1 MGETAS
7 SRVPTF
13 TLDQAILT
21 ALQRNP
27 TLLNAEQEIK
37 RTKGVIIQVRAQAL
51 PQINANANFQWTD
64 PHLIGARVFGNT
76 STSSGFTPSPA
87 ASTGAASLME
97 GLPSQVGDFRAPLA
111 AATPAAIQNVEQSD
125 ISYAISVTGTQ
136 LIFNGTT
143 FNQIRGTFFQRDS
156 AYFAFRNVLD
166 QLIST
171 VKTQFYQIIV
181 NRDLV
186 SVNEENVRL
195 LEAQLKDQ
203 QNRFEAGT
211 VPRFNVLQADVQLHN
226 QIPQLIAT
234 QNNLRISKLQLA
246 KTLGLDFQRRR
257 GDSPPLEVIGDMPY
271 IPRPIELVD
280 AIEMGKQRRAFLK
293 QARANVLNQL
303 QQVRATAGQWL
314 PNITTTGGGEWVSS
328 PINSSWHD
336 ISKGWTALV
345 QGSVPIWDSGAIAG
359 QVIQQRALLS
369 ETKIT
374 YDDDVRQVELEIQ
387 QAYSNLQQN
396 RELIQSQEKNVELAD
411 EALRLAKAR
420 LDAGAGVQLD
430 VLNATVQLL
439 TAQSTRLQALFGYNS
454 SLAEFDRATGAQSSY
469 SEMFANLR
477 PRATTTKTYY
487 TGSDVDAM
495 GKPKEPSKNEFLL
508 RREGQAR
515 SKRRSI
521 PGERLATARN
531 PGLLSWRLSRSG
543 NISDCSL
550 RIQQKLSEILRFAQD
565 DSGEAD
571 IGP

>member
-1 MGETAS
+1 MTRFFLYLGMAATFAILGQPGFAGTEGMYGGERGSAG
-7 SRVPTF
+7 RVPTF

-21 ALQRNP
+21 AVQRNP

-37 RTKGVIIQVRAQAL
+37 RSRGVIIQVRAQAL

-64 PHLIGARVFGNT
+64 PNLIGARVFGNT
-76 STSSGFTPSPA
+76 STTGGFTPS
-87 ASTGAASLME
+87 TGTAASLLE
-97 GLPSQVGDFRAPLA
+97 GVPSSQVGDVRTPLA
-111 AATPAAIQNVEQSD
+111 AATPNPARNVEQSD

-166 QLIST
+166 QLIAT

-181 NRDLV
+181 NRELV
-186 SVNEENVRL
+186 KVNEENVRL

-226 QIPQLIAT
+226 QIPQLIAA

-246 KTLGLDFQRRR
+246 KTLGLDFRARR
-257 GDSPPLEVIGDMPY
+257 GDLSPLEVIGDLPY

-293 QARANVLNQL
+293 QARANVLNQM
-303 QQVRATAGQWL
+303 QQVRAAAGQYL
-314 PNITTTGGGEWVSS
+314 PTITTTGGGEWVSS

-336 ISKGWTALV
+336 ITKGWTALV
-345 QGSVPIWDSGAIAG
+345 QGSLPIWDSGAIAG

-387 QAYSNLQQN
+387 TAYSNLQQN
-396 RELIQSQEKNVELAD
+396 EELVKSQEKNVELAD

-454 SLAEFDRATGAQSSY
+454 SLAEFDRATGAQSTY
-469 SEMFANLR
+469 TEMFANLR

-495 GKPKEPSKNEFLL
+495 GKPKEASEERISTTTRRTSSK
-508 RREGQAR
+508 
-515 SKRRSI
+515 
-521 PGERLATARN
+521 
-531 PGLLSWRLSRSG
+531 
-543 NISDCSL
+543 
-550 RIQQKLSEILRFAQD
+550 
-565 DSGEAD
+565 
-571 IGP
+571 

>member
-1 MGETAS
+1 MTRFFLYLGIVATFGSLGQPGFAGSEGTYRSTSRTRRTSETA
-7 SRVPTF
+7 VPTF
-13 TLDQAILT
+13 TLSQAILT

-37 RTKGVIIQVRAQAL
+37 RAKGVIIQVRAQAL

-64 PHLIGARVFGNT
+64 PNLTGARILGNT
-76 STSSGFTPSPA
+76 STTSGFTPSA
-87 ASTGAASLME
+87 AAASLLE
-97 GLPSQVGDFRAPLA
+97 GVPASQVGDARTPLA
-111 AATPAAIQNVEQSD
+111 APSPIPVRNVEASD
-125 ISYAISVTGTQ
+125 VSYAISVTGTQ

-166 QLIST
+166 QLIAT

-181 NRDLV
+181 NRELV
-186 SVNEENVRL
+186 QVNEENVRL

-226 QIPQLIAT
+226 QIPQLITAE
-234 QNNLRISKLQLA
+234 NNLRISKLQLA

-257 GDSPPLEVIGDMPY
+257 GDSPPLDVVGDMPY
-271 IPRPIELVD
+271 SPRPIALAD
-280 AIEMGKQRRAFLK
+280 AIEMGKQRRPFLK
-293 QARANVLNQL
+293 QGRANVLNQL
-303 QQVRATAGQWL
+303 QQVRAAAGQYL
-314 PNITTTGGGEWVSS
+314 PTISTTGGGEWVSS

-336 ISKGWTALV
+336 ITKGWTALV
-345 QGSVPIWDSGAIAG
+345 QGSMPIWDSGAIAG

-369 ETKIT
+369 EAKIT

-387 QAYSNLQQN
+387 TAYSNLQQN
-396 RELIQSQEKNVELAD
+396 EELVKSQEKNVELAD

-439 TAQSTRLQALFGYNS
+439 QAQSTRLQALFGYNS
-454 SLAEFDRATGAQSSY
+454 SLAEFDRATGAQSTY

-495 GKPKEPSKNEFLL
+495 GKPKEVWEERVTTTTRRTSSK
-508 RREGQAR
+508 
-515 SKRRSI
+515 
-521 PGERLATARN
+521 
-531 PGLLSWRLSRSG
+531 
-543 NISDCSL
+543 
-550 RIQQKLSEILRFAQD
+550 
-565 DSGEAD
+565 
-571 IGP
+571 